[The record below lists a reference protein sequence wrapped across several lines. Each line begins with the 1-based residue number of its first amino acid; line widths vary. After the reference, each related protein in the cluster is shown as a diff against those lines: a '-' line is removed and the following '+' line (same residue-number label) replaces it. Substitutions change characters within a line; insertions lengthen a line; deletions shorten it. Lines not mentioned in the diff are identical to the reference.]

1 MLLGVIWIVS
11 LRRVLVFSMID
22 NWEVIYCI
30 DRWCLSRPPII
41 RSHDLHVDDIRETM
55 GEIMSYCNQK
65 EKGR

>member
-1 MLLGVIWIVS
+1 VC
-11 LRRVLVFSMID
+11 F
-22 NWEVIYCI
+22 NFYYKKENCI